1 MKDWVGALS
10 TIPREHPGVNNLV
23 LAYICSLY
31 ICILIYRLSAVRCV
45 VRFMKDWVG
54 ALSTIPR
61 EHPGVNN
68 LVLAYTCSLYI
79 CIFIYRLSAVRCTFM
94 LVWAGLLSTNYMLC
108 LLLPRIICVPDD
120 SMISLPPTSHL
131 PPPTLHLPP
140 RARIQ
145 VERN

>member
-1 MKDWVGALS
+1 MKNWVGALS
-10 TIPREHPGVNNLV
+10 TIPREHPGVNTLV

-31 ICILIYRLSAVRCV
+31 ICILIYRLSAVRYVLC
-45 VRFMKDWVG
+45 FMKDWVG

-61 EHPGVNN
+61 EHPGMNN

-94 LVWAGLLSTNYMLC
+94 LVWARLLFTNYMLC

-120 SMISLPPTSHL
+120 SMISLPPTSDL